1 MDLSKVCDTLNHV
14 AKLDVFGLGKINRFS
29 LQLLEKQNQRVL
41 NITVSISTDLISGVP
56 RG

>member
-1 MDLSKVCDTLNHV
+1 MYL
-14 AKLDVFGLGKINRFS
+14 VFGKINRFS

-56 RG
+56 QG